1 MHVKY
6 TKKMEDMI
14 LSRYRASKT
23 VQIETAKELLVDFK
37 SMFSAEALKNM
48 SAPRIRSKFQTLQK
62 LRRDKHSHKLKT
74 VIPSYN
80 WPPESPEPKKA
91 TFKEA
96 MFEVMKKSDDM
107 TITIKGTEIT
117 VVFK

>member
-14 LSRYRASKT
+14 LSRYRSSKT

-37 SMFSAEALKNM
+37 SMFSTEALKNM
-48 SAPRIRSKFQTLQK
+48 TALRIRSKFQTMQK
-62 LRRDKHSHKLKT
+62 LRRDKQSNPGSFITKT
-74 VIPSYN
+74 PVPIIP
-80 WPPESPEPKKA
+80 
-91 TFKEA
+91 FKDSLIGL
-96 MFEVMKKSDDM
+96 MRQSDNM
-107 TITIKGTEIT
+107 TITVKGTEIT

>member
-14 LSRYRASKT
+14 LSRYRTSKA

-37 SMFSAEALKNM
+37 SMFSTEVLKNM

-62 LRRDKHSHKLKT
+62 LRRDKQTSTK
-74 VIPSYN
+74 VPAYN